1 MDGIGLGTR
10 IATYRRRRG
19 LSQAAL
25 AGLVG
30 SHYLV
35 ECTSADCFIA
45 WVIID
50 DLVLFVSTAEE
61 IEAGRKQ
68 SEYWANPGASR
79 PQPKSDPTGKGGFAP
94 KNDNVI
100 PFGPT
105 GNTGGQG
112 GRGGTGRTARRWR
125 AAWPICGVR

>member
-1 MDGIGLGTR
+1 M
-10 IATYRRRRG
+10 
-19 LSQAAL
+19 
-25 AGLVG
+25 
-30 SHYLV
+30 
-35 ECTSADCFIA
+35 
-45 WVIID
+45 
-50 DLVLFVSTAEE
+50 STTEE

-79 PQPKSDPTGKGGFAP
+79 PQPKSDPTGKRRFAA

-112 GRGGTGRTARRWR
+112 ARGGTGPTANTGPTGNTGATGAGPRPN
-125 AAWPICGVR
+125 ATEPIARFPE